1 MQTWR
6 GREKKII
13 ENKTLGSRFLVGQG
27 YFTVTRSLRLLK
39 VYCAKSSIN
48 LIRFNL
54 LDIRR
59 HYQFL
64 MVFYFISVIGTKNLT
79 KLKKKSCANC
89 FDQSSKICIYT
100 QNEFLVFVLY
110 QSYFKRCSV
119 KYPPYFCLFEKNKRR
134 SFNKFL

>member
-1 MQTWR
+1 MYNHYAAKVGNVWRLVLFANDVMQTWR

-59 HYQFL
+59 HY
-64 MVFYFISVIGTKNLT
+64 
-79 KLKKKSCANC
+79 
-89 FDQSSKICIYT
+89 
-100 QNEFLVFVLY
+100 
-110 QSYFKRCSV
+110 
-119 KYPPYFCLFEKNKRR
+119 
-134 SFNKFL
+134 